1 MSTVNV
7 KYIKDE
13 NGNII
18 SPITNSSVVYLKDNP
33 DTPLSNMSLSV
44 RKVLYEG
51 GVTVPSMGESPKT
64 LTYNDDITNYSHIEI
79 YESHGQVALL
89 TSSTSN
95 ALILSGYYPN
105 DSTARG
111 AIFTYE
117 KTSNTTAQ
125 IKNSLFF
132 DFNNGY
138 HQGTNVAAV
147 IKVIGYKYVS

>member
-1 MSTVNV
+1 MSTVNA

-95 ALILSGYYPN
+95 ALILGGYYPN

-138 HQGTNVAAV
+138 HQGTNVVA
-147 IKVIGYKYVS
+147 INKVIGYKYVS